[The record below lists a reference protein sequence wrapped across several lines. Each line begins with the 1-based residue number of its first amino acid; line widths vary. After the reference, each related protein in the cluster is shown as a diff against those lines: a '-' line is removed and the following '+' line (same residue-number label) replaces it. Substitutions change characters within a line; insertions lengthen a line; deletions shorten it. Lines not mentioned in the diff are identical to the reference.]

1 MNHSLHSINIL
12 ISYRRTTESK
22 AKVPINKSIMET
34 PTTSH
39 ITIDDYKY
47 VYEPAEDTFF
57 LIDIIE
63 SELAQIRQRNA
74 SVCLEIG
81 TGSGI
86 VITALSKALQS
97 SVICFGVDINEHACR
112 VSKMT
117 SLNNSTKVEMIRSD
131 LLGAFK
137 RNSIDILL
145 FNPPYVVTE
154 NEEIRNRNSGVEFND
169 NIIKSWAGGVN
180 GRQIMDKVFV
190 EFNNLLAVN
199 GVAYVLV
206 IKDNKPDEIIAY
218 LVKLKL
224 KAIIIGDRKIRGEH
238 LFVLKIERQ

>member
-1 MNHSLHSINIL
+1 
-12 ISYRRTTESK
+12 
-22 AKVPINKSIMET
+22 MET

-39 ITIDDYKY
+39 ITDDDYKH

-57 LIDIIE
+57 LIDVIE
-63 SELAQIRQRNA
+63 SELHHIIKRNPT
-74 SVCLEIG
+74 VCLEIG
-81 TGSGI
+81 TGSGV

-97 SVICFGVDINEHACR
+97 STVCFGIDINDRACR
-112 VSKMT
+112 VSKQT
-117 SLNNSTKVEMIRSD
+117 SVNNSTNVEMIRSD

-137 RNSIDILL
+137 RKSIDILL

-154 NEEIRNRNSGVEFND
+154 NEEIYERSSGVEFND
-169 NIIKSWAGGVN
+169 NIIKSWAGGLN

-190 EFNNLLAVN
+190 ELDDLLAVD

-206 IKDNKPDEIIAY
+206 IKDNKPDEIIDD

-224 KAIIIGDRKIRGEH
+224 KAAVIGDRKIRGEH
-238 LFVLKIERQ
+238 LFILKIERQ

>member
-1 MNHSLHSINIL
+1 MNA
-12 ISYRRTTESK
+12 ESK
-22 AKVPINKSIMET
+22 HTKIEPSKITMET
-34 PTTSH
+34 PNTSH
-39 ITIDDYKY
+39 ITFDDYKH

-57 LIDIIE
+57 LIDAIE
-63 SELAQIRQRNA
+63 SDLDSIRKRNA
-74 SVCLEIG
+74 TVCLEIG

-86 VITALSKALQS
+86 VITALSHALRS
-97 SVICFGVDINEHACR
+97 SAVCFGVDINEYACR
-112 VSKMT
+112 VSKRT
-117 SLNNSTKVEMIRSD
+117 STQNSTVVEMIRSD

-154 NEEIRNRNSGVEFND
+154 NEEIYNRNSGVEFND

-180 GRQIMDKVFV
+180 GREIMDKVFV
-190 EFNNLLAVN
+190 ELNNVLAVD

-206 IKDNKPDEIIAY
+206 IKDNKPNEIIAD
-218 LVKLKL
+218 LVKLKFS
-224 KAIIIGDRKIRGEH
+224 ATVIGDRKIRGEH

>member
-1 MNHSLHSINIL
+1 
-12 ISYRRTTESK
+12 
-22 AKVPINKSIMET
+22 MET

-39 ITIDDYKY
+39 ITFDDYKH

-57 LIDIIE
+57 LIDVLE
-63 SELAQIRQRNA
+63 SELPRIRKRNA

-86 VITALSKALQS
+86 VITALSKSLQS
-97 SVICFGVDINEHACR
+97 TAICFGVDINEHACR
-112 VSKMT
+112 VSKQT
-117 SLNNSTKVEMIRSD
+117 SLKNIANVEMIRSD

-137 RNSIDILL
+137 RQSIDILL

-154 NEEIRNRNSGVEFND
+154 SEEIHNRNSGVQFND
-169 NIIKSWAGGVN
+169 NIIKSWAGGIN

-190 EFNNLLAVN
+190 ELDNVLAIG

-206 IKDNKPDEIIAY
+206 IKDNKPDEIIAD
-218 LVKLKL
+218 LVKLKF
-224 KAIIIGDRKIRGEH
+224 KAVVIGDRKIRGEH
-238 LFVLKIERQ
+238 LFILKIERQ